1 MLVDRGCHNKMSL
14 AGWLK
19 QQNVI
24 FTQIWK
30 LGSPISR
37 CWYIQ
42 FLVRVLFLAPN
53 GLLLAVLSHGGEERG
68 GGDTELSVS
77 LLRRTLIPS
86 DHGSTFITL
95 FDLNC
100 FRTPNAVQI
109 RASTY
114 EFWDDTIQSVAFCP
128 WTPKFISLSHAKH
141 IRFIPT
147 ARKVLSHS
155 SVHSQV

>member
-1 MLVDRGCHNKMSL
+1 MLVDRGCHNKMSP

-53 GLLLAVLSHGGEERG
+53 SLFLLFRHMAGRRGEDETLS
-68 GGDTELSVS
+68 S
-77 LLRRTLIPS
+77 LC
-86 DHGSTFITL
+86 L
-95 FDLNC
+95 FL
-100 FRTPNAVQI
+100 
-109 RASTY
+109 
-114 EFWDDTIQSVAFCP
+114 
-128 WTPKFISLSHAKH
+128 
-141 IRFIPT
+141 
-147 ARKVLSHS
+147 
-155 SVHSQV
+155 